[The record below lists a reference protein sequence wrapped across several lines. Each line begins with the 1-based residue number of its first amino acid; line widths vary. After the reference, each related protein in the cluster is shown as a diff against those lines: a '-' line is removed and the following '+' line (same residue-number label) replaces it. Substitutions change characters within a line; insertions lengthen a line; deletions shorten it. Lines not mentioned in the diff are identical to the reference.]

1 MLNGYVSV
9 QRSFRLWQ
17 LNPNTEPLRKKKC
30 STYYL
35 RNKCAKYNSDNKTIK
50 RLMSDESVSTNT
62 LNSICNILDC
72 DIKEIMEFQPDK
84 DTDIDTNIDT
94 DSNT

>member
-1 MLNGYVSV
+1 MGMSASKGLSASGGLI
-9 QRSFRLWQ
+9 QIQ
-17 LNPNTEPLRKKKC
+17 NPYEKKC